1 MSEHI
6 NNLFK
11 DVRNTRL
18 TDNERVVMRNDLEF
32 FIAENP
38 PRAPLFIRLG
48 DYIGSFFGAGARQG
62 MRMHPFATACAFVLV
77 VGIGTSYAAEGA
89 LPGDSLYGIKVGFNE
104 SFEGALAMTHSA
116 KADWQAEVMTRR
128 LIEAETLAA
137 SGRLT
142 PLARA
147 ELEDRINE
155 TANKFDATIA
165 VLAQTDQ
172 GVTKVAEAQSNLE
185 ASLVGHADVLATLS
199 TELPESRPTLSKIL
213 AVVQARAN
221 LSQTA
226 RASAEIAMAQS
237 DGAGVRTA
245 AIQRKDAANGALS
258 DARSKKAAK
267 VAAAPEAPQ
276 TMSMRAMSAPADSGT
291 TTLSAEQA
299 LSVGEQKLEAG
310 EYGEAFN
317 TFQAVIRAVTTA
329 QVHSEAEARLN
340 TNIDTTLATEPATT
354 TATTTATSTATT
366 TTESN

>member
-11 DVRNTRL
+11 DVRSARL
-18 TDNERVVMRNDLEF
+18 TDSERAILRNELEF

-38 PRAPLFIRLG
+38 PRAPFSVRAG
-48 DYIGSFFGAGARQG
+48 DYFGTFFEGGAVRGL
-62 MRMHPFATACAFVLV
+62 RMHPFATACAFVLV
-77 VGIGTSYAAEGA
+77 LGVGTSYAAEGA
-89 LPGDSLYGIKVGFNE
+89 LPGDALYGIKVGFNE
-104 SFEGALAMTHSA
+104 SLEGSLAISHSA
-116 KADWQAEVMTRR
+116 KADWHAEVMTRR

-137 SGRLT
+137 EGRLT

-147 ELEDRINE
+147 ELEEQINKV
-155 TANKFDATIA
+155 ANEFDASIA
-165 VLAQTDQ
+165 TLAKSDA

-213 AVVQARAN
+213 AVVQARAT

-226 RASAEIAMAQS
+226 RTSAEVAITKDAG
-237 DGAGVRTA
+237 DGVRVA
-245 AIQRKDAANGALS
+245 ALQKKDVASGALNN
-258 DARSKKAAK
+258 ARNKKNVK
-267 VAAAPEAPQ
+267 VANAPQAPQ
-276 TMSMRAMSAPADSGT
+276 TLSMRAFAAPSDDSGT

-310 EYGEAFN
+310 EYGEAFS
-317 TFQAVIRAVTTA
+317 TFQAVIRAVATA

-340 TNIDTTLATEPATT
+340 TTIDPTMADE
-354 TATTTATSTATT
+354 TATTSATSTATT
-366 TTESN
+366 SVEVKSE